1 MATLDIKVANGIIS
15 SSGSG
20 GFAAVQSYN
29 DVKQSLFYVDLF
41 LVNFLTLIYGEQSI
55 YPLMLY

>member
-15 SSGSG
+15 NSGSG
-20 GFAAVQSYN
+20 GFAAVQRYS